1 MEESHQGV
9 ENMKHFRLILISLGI
24 ILIALSVLFNPVSSE
39 KEASK
44 SLQERVIYQSDGFY
58 ENLSSYL
65 SEQLMEANDQNFYL
79 TQQLRSEYSNNYDL
93 QSSLEK
99 LQNKLGYLPIAENVS
114 SSHSYDPFL
123 FNCQSFSNELVQ
135 KLREAGYDA
144 SISLG
149 YLKNDYCTYE
159 NLINFNCRHE
169 WVTVRIPIEAI
180 TGEIISNQ
188 DFLNYYGEVN

>member
-1 MEESHQGV
+1 
-9 ENMKHFRLILISLGI
+9 MKHFRLILISLGI